1 MRFFGKEIVSNHS
14 NVTFVISH
22 RVEKYNFPNFKFLN
36 DKKKRIFDHET
47 DWVQKQLRFI
57 SPPLNS
63 ISQVLLEECN

>member
-1 MRFFGKEIVSNHS
+1 MTMKKNTNVRFFGKEIVS

-22 RVEKYNFPNFKFLN
+22 RVEKYNFHNFKILN
-36 DKKKRIFDHET
+36 DKKRNFDH
-47 DWVQKQLRFI
+47 DQKQLQVL